1 MNAES
6 LEHGTGEESDMPR
19 AQAEGCLQENQSIR
33 QSVNQKINQQL
44 IN

>member
-1 MNAES
+1 MNEES

-33 QSVNQKINQQL
+33 QGQSINWL
-44 IN
+44 ID